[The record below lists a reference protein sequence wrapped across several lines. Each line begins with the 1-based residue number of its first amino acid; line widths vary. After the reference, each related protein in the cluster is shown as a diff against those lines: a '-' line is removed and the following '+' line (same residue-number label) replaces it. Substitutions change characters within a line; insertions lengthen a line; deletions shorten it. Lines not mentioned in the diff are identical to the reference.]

1 MEAALHALALRLGV
15 DVAESERQEPE
26 VARFPFD
33 PRRRRMSVL
42 SAHEVF
48 AKGAADTLLPLC
60 QGSEAATLAAAEL
73 AARGLRVIAVAT
85 RTLDAA
91 AARDTAEAVE
101 SNLVLAGLV
110 GLLDPPRPEV
120 RHALSACEKAG
131 MRVAIITGDHPG
143 TARAIAKEI
152 GLGVDLVVMGDE
164 LPDDEA
170 MLGALMDRDGVVAC
184 RVTPEQK
191 LRIAK
196 ALQARGH
203 VVAMTGDGVNDGP
216 ALQQA
221 DVGIAMGKS
230 GTDVAR
236 AAADL
241 VLLDDR
247 FETIVYAIEQGRS
260 TFANIRRFL
269 TYHLTDNVAELTPFV
284 FWALSGGRFPLAL
297 SVLQIL
303 CLDLLTDQ
311 LPALALG
318 AEPPSPRSL
327 EGRPSRRR
335 LIDAGLLVRAFC
347 VLGPVESLLEMT
359 AFVAVLLE
367 LGWRP
372 GQGLPPSGVLAAA
385 SGTAFVA
392 IVVGQAAVAFACR
405 SSSRSFFRVSLRN
418 NPFVPMAILVTWILV
433 LGLLY
438 VPWLARQ
445 LGHAPPTARGWLLAA
460 FAFPLV
466 LCVDTS
472 FKAWLRFRRTT

>member
-1 MEAALHALALRLGV
+1 
-15 DVAESERQEPE
+15 
-26 VARFPFD
+26 
-33 PRRRRMSVL
+33 MSVL
-42 SAHEVF
+42 SAQEVYT
-48 AKGAADTLLPLC
+48 KGAADTLLPLC
-60 QGSEAATLAAAEL
+60 HASELATLAATEL

-85 RTLDAA
+85 RTLDVG
-91 AARDTAEAVE
+91 AARDTADAVE
-101 SNLVLAGLV
+101 SGLELRGLV

-120 RHALSACEKAG
+120 RHALSVCAKAG
-131 MRVAIITGDHPG
+131 MRVAIITGDHAG
-143 TARAIAKEI
+143 TARAIAKEV
-152 GLGVDLVVMGDE
+152 GLAVELVVTGDE
-164 LPDDEA
+164 LPEDEA

-191 LRIAK
+191 LGIAK

-303 CLDLLTDQ
+303 CIDLFTDQ

-318 AEPPSPRSL
+318 AEPPSPRSMA
-327 EGRPSRRR
+327 GRPPGRH
-335 LIDAGLLVRAFC
+335 LIDARLLVRAFG
-347 VLGPVESLLEMT
+347 VLGPAESLLEMG
-359 AFVAVLLE
+359 AFVVVLLE
-367 LGWRP
+367 LGWQP
-372 GQGLPPSGVLAAA
+372 GRGLPAPRAFAIA
-385 SGTAFVA
+385 SGTAFVT
-392 IVVGQAAVAFACR
+392 IVAGQSAVAFACR
-405 SSSRSFFRVSLRN
+405 SGSRSFLRVPLRT
-418 NPFVPMAILVTWILV
+418 NPFVPSALLITWILV
-433 LGLLY
+433 AGLLY

-460 FAFPLV
+460 LVFPLV
-466 LCVDTS
+466 LGVDS
-472 FKAWLRFRRTT
+472 GWKAWLHFRRSA